1 MLYSTTDIVLA
12 ATLKTM
18 GYDLDHIDKF
28 GNKGTFF
35 FAEVGNEV
43 IAKYDLGQLMV
54 EPVAFN
60 NAIKALTTA
69 ARR

>member
-1 MLYSTTDIVLA
+1 MYSTTDIVLA
-12 ATLKTM
+12 ATLRTL
-18 GYDLDHIDKF
+18 GYELDHIDKF

-35 FAEVGNEV
+35 FAGVDTDV
-43 IAKYDLGQLMV
+43 VQRYDLGQLMV

>member
-1 MLYSTTDIVLA
+1 MYSTTDIVQA
-12 ATLKTM
+12 ATLRTL
-18 GYDLDHIDKF
+18 GYELDHIDKL

-35 FAEVGNEV
+35 FGGVDMDV
-43 IAKYDLGQLMV
+43 IQRYDLGQLQV

>member
-1 MLYSTTDIVLA
+1 MYSTTDIVLA
-12 ATLKTM
+12 ATLRTI
-18 GYDLDHIDKF
+18 GYELDHIDKL

-35 FAEVGNEV
+35 FAGVDMDV
-43 IAKYDLGQLMV
+43 VQRYDLGQLMV

>member
-1 MLYSTTDIVLA
+1 MYSTTDIVLA
-12 ATLKTM
+12 ATLRTL
-18 GYDLDHIDKF
+18 GCELDHIDKL

-35 FAEVGNEV
+35 FGGVDMDV
-43 IAKYDLGQLMV
+43 IQRYDLGQLQV